1 MSKQNN
7 LGLIQVYTGNGKGK
21 TTASLGLAFRASGH
35 GFKVCMIQ
43 FMKKN
48 DDYGEV
54 KAARNLPNF
63 KLMQVGREAFVDLA
77 NPESI
82 DYKLAEEG
90 WELAKSVMLSG
101 QYDIVILDEINVA
114 MAAKLLDASI
124 VAAFLQAKKNSTE
137 VILTGRYA
145 PAEIT
150 AIAHLVTEMQDIKHP
165 ITIGIPARQ
174 GIDF

>member
-1 MSKQNN
+1 MGKHDN

-35 GFKVCMIQ
+35 DFKVCMIQ

-48 DDYGEV
+48 DEYGEV
-54 KAARNLPNF
+54 KAAHKLPNF
-63 KLMQVGREAFVDLA
+63 TLLQAGRQEFVDLK
-77 NPESI
+77 NPDSI
-82 DYKLAEEG
+82 DYKLADEG
-90 WELAKSVMLSG
+90 WNQAKSVILSG
-101 QYDIVILDEINVA
+101 KYDIVILDEINVA
-114 MAAKLLDASI
+114 MAAKLIDTSA
-124 VAAFLQAKKNSTE
+124 VVAFLQNKKNNTE

-150 AIAHLVTEMQDIKHP
+150 AIAHLVTEMHDIKHP
-165 ITIGIPARQ
+165 CNTGVPARQ